1 MYITQGLSPNGDG
14 DNDCLDLTFLND
26 RTGIDNVQIFNR
38 YGRKVFESSN
48 YVNQFCGQD
57 DDGDRLTTGTYFYV
71 IKLSSEDDVFG
82 RVAKGYIYISEEQ

>member
-1 MYITQGLSPNGDG
+1 MV

-38 YGRKVFESSN
+38 YGRKVFESNN